1 MIINLA
7 KKTRLKTAN
16 KVCKEDI
23 TINPMLQTKK
33 VTENGIIVPDAGYVG
48 LGKVDVN
55 VSNSIFDN
63 IDNPMFPKFG
73 NIKFFEGEGED
84 ARHIPMMLFP
94 TSYTK
99 EASFDSGARASFGTI
114 LGTLF
119 KEGVTRGTY
128 TPGERIAVIGAVW
141 VNIGTPMPITLSS
154 KRFPACKLRAMIENV
169 YSGVRE
175 IREKEVEEV
184 LINSLSI
191 PGESIEDAGVFQMYS
206 VSAPIYAEGE
216 RLIAAELI
224 YPSVE

>member
-7 KKTRLKTAN
+7 KKIKLKTAN
-16 KVCKEDI
+16 TVCTEDI

-73 NIKFFEGEGED
+73 NIKFFEGEDEV
-84 ARHIPMMLFP
+84 ARHIPMRPFP
-94 TSYTK
+94 ASYNK
-99 EASFDSGARASFGTI
+99 EVLLESGAKSGFWYV

-119 KEGVTRGTY
+119 TEGVTNGAY
-128 TPGERIAVIGAVW
+128 TAAGRISTIGAVW
-141 VNIGTPMPITLSS
+141 ANVNTPLTLTS

-191 PGESIEDAGVFQMYS
+191 TGTPTEDAGVFQMYS
-206 VSAPIYAEGE
+206 VSAPVYSDGE